1 MMDSRRRTGAR
12 MLRLLGTPRTT
23 SQDEPRDAK
32 ADGDVA
38 GAARRVRLRVLG
50 DRPGTVAG
58 SRGLRLAQTHVC

>member
-32 ADGDVA
+32 ADGDD
-38 GAARRVRLRVLG
+38 AAATRRVRVLG
-50 DRPGTVAG
+50 RRPGTLAG
-58 SRGLRLAQTHVC
+58 SRGLSLAQTHVC

>member
-23 SQDEPRDAK
+23 SQDEPRDAES
-32 ADGDVA
+32 DGDA

-58 SRGLRLAQTHVC
+58 SRGLRVAQTHVY